1 MKTFHG
7 ATAEGDGAVHD
18 QQELRSDSFTL
29 PESGIS
35 LEDLEKSL
43 LEQALDRARN
53 NQTRAAQL
61 LGISRHTLRYRLE
74 KHGLVH

>member
-1 MKTFHG
+1 MSSAGAAG
-7 ATAEGDGAVHD
+7 ATGAGLVHADGDF
-18 QQELRSDSFTL
+18 RL
-29 PESGIS
+29 PSQGIN

-43 LEQALDRARN
+43 LVQALDKARN

-74 KHGLVH
+74 KHGLAVQPH